1 MEGRAPGSPAGVR
14 GLGEVKQRLSQAGCP
29 CITLLQIE
37 CLRGLPLSGRVG
49 RPYPPPPLPL
59 RRWASPA
66 RACPLPLRR
75 RPPLPPLPP
84 SPPFAAA

>member
-29 CITLLQIE
+29 CISLLQVE

-49 RPYPPPPLPL
+49 RPSPPPALG
-59 RRWASPA
+59 RPA
-66 RACPLPLRR
+66 RARARGPRGVASSKNP
-75 RPPLPPLPP
+75 
-84 SPPFAAA
+84 